1 MCHHHQTISQVFGEC
16 TWMGQK
22 VGLTGERHA
31 LVQTLISALYF
42 NLSMSPKSSCFPL
55 LHYPISLMYLLPCLE
70 VFSSQFQSPSTVAPV
85 PRWLHDWFP
94 SLSSQF
100 RVTRH
105 RSPCIKSHCYS
116 PNHLCLSFTK
126 PKWGIQLIPEKFESN
141 WLTLWKNLSQFGCF
155 FKESIIHRKFWQ
167 LLPVYTGQNANRRQL
182 KRNLYSMDS
191 TLILFDC
198 FIKKNTNLLTISNT
212 TCFCRW
218 AEE

>member
-1 MCHHHQTISQVFGEC
+1 
-16 TWMGQK
+16 
-22 VGLTGERHA
+22 
-31 LVQTLISALYF
+31 
-42 NLSMSPKSSCFPL
+42 
-55 LHYPISLMYLLPCLE
+55 MYLLPCLE

-85 PRWLHDWFP
+85 PHWLHDWFP

-105 RSPCIKSHCYS
+105 RSPWIKSHCYS

-141 WLTLWKNLSQFGCF
+141 WLTLWKNLSQCGCF

-167 LLPVYTGQNANRRQL
+167 LLPVYTGQNTNRREL

-198 FIKKNTNLLTISNT
+198 FIKKIQTCLLSATLPVFAGGLRNSGGSWLKELSLWTNLFHQVQ
-212 TCFCRW
+212 C
-218 AEE
+218 